1 MIQDKKRRIPGLLM
15 MAAAGMVSL
24 PLTTSLAASFDGNWD
39 VVVICPAEPN
49 GAKAFTLRYKAEV
62 KNGVIHGQYGTKDQ
76 PGSQSIDGQIEPNGT
91 AMLTASGL
99 VGNPEMAYKQKRQ
112 NHQYNYKVSARFEGN
127 KGTGS
132 RQQDRSC
139 TFSFVRKF

>member
-1 MIQDKKRRIPGLLM
+1 MNIRLLD
-15 MAAAGMVSL
+15 
-24 PLTTSLAASFDGNWD
+24 DGR
-39 VVVICPAEPN
+39 
-49 GAKAFTLRYKAEV
+49 GAEV

-99 VGNPEMAYKQKRQ
+99 VGNPEMAYKQKRE
-112 NHQYNYKVSARFEGN
+112 NHPYNYKVSARFEGN

-139 TFSFVRKF
+139 TFSFARKF

>member
-1 MIQDKKRRIPGLLM
+1 MMQGRKQGISGFLM
-15 MAAAGMVSL
+15 MAVAAMVFL
-24 PLTTSLAASFDGNWD
+24 PLDTSVAASFDGNWD

-99 VGNPEMAYKQKRQ
+99 VGNPEAAYKQKRE
-112 NHQYNYKVSARFEGN
+112 NHPYNYKVSARFEGN

-139 TFSFVRKF
+139 TFSFARKS

>member
-1 MIQDKKRRIPGLLM
+1 MIPGKKRKISGLLL
-15 MAAAGMVSL
+15 MAVVGVVFV
-24 PLTTSLAASFDGNWD
+24 PVNTSLAASFDGNWD

-62 KNGVIHGQYGTKDQ
+62 KNSIIHGQYGTKDQ

-91 AMLTASGL
+91 AMLTAGGL
-99 VGNPEMAYKQKRQ
+99 VGNPEMAYKQKRE
-112 NHQYNYKVSARFEGN
+112 NHPYNYKVSARFEGN

-132 RQQDRSC
+132 RQQDRFC
-139 TFSFVRKF
+139 TFSFARRS

>member
-1 MIQDKKRRIPGLLM
+1 MIQGKKRRISGLLL
-15 MAAAGMVSL
+15 MAATGIVFL
-24 PLTTSLAASFDGNWD
+24 PLSTSLAASFDGIWD

-99 VGNPEMAYKQKRQ
+99 VGNPEAAYKQKRV
-112 NHQYNYKVSARFEGN
+112 NHPYNYKVSARFEGN

-139 TFSFVRKF
+139 SFSFARKS

>member
-1 MIQDKKRRIPGLLM
+1 MIQGKKRKMSGLLL
-15 MAAAGMVSL
+15 MAVVGVVFL
-24 PLTTSLAASFDGNWD
+24 PVNTSLAASFDGNWD

-49 GAKAFTLRYKAEV
+49 GANAFTLRYKAEV
-62 KNGVIHGQYGTKDQ
+62 KNSIIHGQYGTKDQ

-99 VGNPEMAYKQKRQ
+99 VGNPEVAYKQKRE
-112 NHQYNYKVSARFEGN
+112 NHPYNYKVSARFEGN

-139 TFSFVRKF
+139 TFSFARKS

>member
-1 MIQDKKRRIPGLLM
+1 LWSRRSTFGRDVAATGALAQRLQAEGWLRPEV

-62 KNGVIHGQYGTKDQ
+62 KNGVLHGQYGTKDQ

-91 AMLTASGL
+91 AMPRWESRGGVQAKEGKPPIQLQG
-99 VGNPEMAYKQKRQ
+99 KRPI
-112 NHQYNYKVSARFEGN
+112 
-127 KGTGS
+127 
-132 RQQDRSC
+132 
-139 TFSFVRKF
+139 